1 MNDFSVPLKNLE
13 NAIVGHEE
21 EDLTCPSRL
30 LDLVLALFRLHSFSV
45 FATGLCHFL
54 GVKQKRKKVAWPT
67 WNFVLQSH
75 HTRTQKKNFS
85 YQVLFHSTSP
95 IQNPI
100 WSTSCHRCLP
110 PPWWTLQSKRW
121 SRSKMPMST
130 VNFPGGWRK
139 FFKVQS
145 IFGILDM
152 ECH

>member
-54 GVKQKRKKVAWPT
+54 GVKQKRKKVAGPT

-75 HTRTQKKNFS
+75 HTR
-85 YQVLFHSTSP
+85 P
-95 IQNPI
+95 
-100 WSTSCHRCLP
+100 
-110 PPWWTLQSKRW
+110 
-121 SRSKMPMST
+121 
-130 VNFPGGWRK
+130 
-139 FFKVQS
+139 
-145 IFGILDM
+145 
-152 ECH
+152 